1 MNDAE
6 LLRYSRQILLP
17 EVDVEGQEK
26 LLNSRALIV
35 GMGGLGSPVALYL
48 AAAGVGSLM
57 LADFDQVEV
66 SNLQRQILHR
76 EDRIGMS
83 KVASAMLTLSELN
96 PATELI
102 PVEEELDVESL
113 RSLLGDVDVVLDC
126 TDNFG
131 IRIALN
137 QACAE
142 ARVPLVSGAAIRL
155 EGQITVYD
163 FRHDDSPCYRCLYRD
178 LGDEQLSC
186 SQAGV
191 LAPLVGIIGSMQAAE
206 AIKLLAGFGE
216 TLAGRLQL
224 LDLKTMSWRQLK
236 LQRDPSCPFCS
247 FRSV

>member
-6 LLRYSRQILLP
+6 LLRYSRQILLS

-26 LLNSRALIV
+26 LLASRALIV
-35 GMGGLGSPVALYL
+35 GMGGLGSPAALYL
-48 AAAGVGSLM
+48 AAAGVGTLM
-57 LADFDQVEV
+57 LADFDHVEV

-83 KVASAMLTLSELN
+83 KVASALLTLAELN
-96 PATELI
+96 PSTKLI
-102 PVEEELDVESL
+102 PIEEQLDVESL
-113 RSLLGDVDVVLDC
+113 RSLLGSVDVVLDC

-137 QACAE
+137 EACAE
-142 ARVPLVSGAAIRL
+142 ARVPLISGAAIRL

-163 FRHDDSPCYRCLYRD
+163 FRREDSPCYRCLYRD

-186 SQAGV
+186 SQNGV

-206 AIKLLAGFGE
+206 AIKLLADFGE
-216 TLAGRLQL
+216 SLAGRLQL
-224 LDLKTMSWRQLK
+224 LDLKTMNWRQLK
-236 LQRDPSCPFCS
+236 LQRDPSCPYCS
-247 FRSV
+247 FRGA